1 MKKVLKSKKAEGYI
15 DVAVT
20 IMLVAFVLVFAVNMV
35 SLVALN
41 QNIKTVADQMV
52 DYASQQGTTDIS
64 FYAQDLRE
72 KTGIDFSY
80 SFSNSVLFDS
90 TGKVQLGDKI
100 VCTVSYDIGFMGF
113 GEADHAVT
121 ITASAL
127 GISRVYWK

>member
-1 MKKVLKSKKAEGYI
+1 MRNLLSSKKAEGYI

-41 QNIKTVADQMV
+41 QNVKTIADQLV
-52 DYASQQGTTDIS
+52 DYAAQQGTTNIS
-64 FYAQDLRE
+64 AYASELRQ

-80 SFSNSVLFDS
+80 SFSESVLFDS

-100 VCTVSYDIGFMGF
+100 VCNVSYNVGFMGF
-113 GEADHAVT
+113 GEASHAVT
-121 ITASAL
+121 ISASAS